1 MDNNGITHYRIFRL
15 AKELE
20 EKGYKVIHLEVGDP
34 YVDIDEEINNEMCR
48 RAQKGYTHYSSP
60 YGIDRLRDAAAN
72 YLNTSLGV
80 EITRDQILITP
91 GSKSAL
97 KMFLDVIDD
106 IVETAVTLEPT
117 WSAYEG
123 LLDYHGIELE
133 TIKTRFEN
141 RWRPTE
147 DDLTRLENTDFQ
159 LMILLNPSNPTGL
172 KLDDKLVDKLVE
184 IAISKEAIIISDE
197 VYYQTIYK
205 EEDIEKY
212 PSILKYEYENTVSLH
227 SLSKSHAMTGYRLG
241 WIVTKKEWI
250 EEMRRLVQYS
260 YTNVP
265 VFIQY
270 AGIKALENPSIPKR
284 LRRIYRERTLYM
296 AGRLERLGFKFH
308 RPEATFYIFASTPDS
323 IRDTSTFILRLLNE
337 KYVAVAPGSSF
348 GGYNKF
354 IRFSASYPKEEI
366 AEGLDRIEDL
376 LKNWPT

>member
-1 MDNNGITHYRIFRL
+1 MDTNGVTHYKIFRL
-15 AKELE
+15 AKKLE
-20 EKGYKVIHLEVGDP
+20 EEGHKVIHLEVGDP
-34 YVDIDEEINNEMCR
+34 YVDIDEEINDEMCR
-48 RAQKGYTHYSSP
+48 RALMGYTHYSSP
-60 YGIDRLRDAAAN
+60 YGIDSLRDAAAN

-80 EITRDQILITP
+80 EITKDQILITP

-106 IVETAVTLEPT
+106 DVETAVTLEPT
-117 WSAYEG
+117 WSAYKG
-123 LLDYHGIELE
+123 LIEYHGIELE

-147 DDLTRLENTDFQ
+147 DDLTRLENIDFQ

-172 KLDDKLVDKLVE
+172 NLDNRLVDKLVE
-184 IAISKEAIIISDE
+184 IAISKEAIVISDE

-212 PSILKYEYENTVSLH
+212 PSILKYEYENAVSLH

-270 AGIKALENPSIPKR
+270 AGIKALENPIIPRR

-296 AGRLERLGFKFH
+296 AGRLEKMGFKFY

-348 GGYNKF
+348 GGYNEF

-366 AEGLDRIEDL
+366 SEGLDRIEDL
-376 LKNWPT
+376 LNNWTT